1 MIKQLPESVKNLY
14 LRIPA
19 KLKNRYSLMF
29 LIFFV
34 WMLFFDK
41 NDLIT
46 QWKLYST
53 ELSLKKEKRN
63 YGNEIKDI
71 RSMREVLEQEKE
83 RFARERYFVHK
94 PGEEVFV
101 IVRE

>member
-1 MIKQLPESVKNLY
+1 MMKQLPEFIKKWY
-14 LRIPA
+14 FRIPA
-19 KLKNRYSLMF
+19 KLKNKYGLMF
-29 LIFFV
+29 LIFFI

-46 QWKLYST
+46 QIRLYNT
-53 ELSLKKEKRN
+53 ELTLKKEKRN
-63 YGNEIKDI
+63 YKEQIDHTRK
-71 RSMREVLEQEKE
+71 MRETLEEEKE